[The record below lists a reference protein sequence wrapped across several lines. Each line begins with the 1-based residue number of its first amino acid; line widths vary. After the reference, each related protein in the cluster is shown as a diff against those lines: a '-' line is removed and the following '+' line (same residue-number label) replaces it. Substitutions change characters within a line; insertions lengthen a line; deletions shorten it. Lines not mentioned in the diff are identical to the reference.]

1 MSSRF
6 NQGRSGAKGAIPKK
20 NGIKKEAND
29 TITSILCASN
39 CCQTRT
45 SGLVGIEMT
54 IHSETLRRLRKRA
67 GLSQQD
73 LADRSG
79 VSKRTIA
86 RLEQG
91 VGEGGN
97 RNHTVNCLARALKV
111 STDVLSVPLA
121 GDEIDSV
128 SVNMQRV
135 MTFVSPHTLLDFDM
149 VKERYGVG
157 IDALVAA
164 APWMFALMAEM
175 SLADRRER
183 LARAREAM
191 ARMQA
196 TASVHLGLATDLPV
210 GLAERFERE
219 AASVN
224 AGDVFGILLPEPDG
238 WPEVEDMPF
247 TSVLAEKARGLA
259 SSLVDPAEMD
269 TEIGDPL
276 PIWSIHT
283 AWLEAWVGGDRV
295 AKYALLSGLARVA
308 DIPEDLRSAE
318 EMTERVA
325 FLRKLVPQ
333 KDHKRIEQNEFILG
347 EIK

>member
-1 MSSRF
+1 M
-6 NQGRSGAKGAIPKK
+6 AIH
-20 NGIKKEAND
+20 A
-29 TITSILCASN
+29 
-39 CCQTRT
+39 
-45 SGLVGIEMT
+45 
-54 IHSETLRRLRKRA
+54 ETLRRLRKRA

-79 VSKRTIA
+79 VSKRTVA

-111 STDVLSVPLA
+111 GIDVLAAPLA
-121 GDEIDSV
+121 EDDIDSV

-135 MTFVSPHTLLDFDM
+135 MTFVSPRTLLDFDV

-164 APWMFALMAEM
+164 APWMFALIAEM

-191 ARMQA
+191 AQMQA
-196 TASVHLGLATDLPV
+196 TASVHLGLATDPPV

-219 AASVN
+219 TASVD
-224 AGDVFGILLPEPDG
+224 AGDVFGKMLPEQDG

-247 TSVLAEKARGLA
+247 TSYLAETARGLA

-269 TEIGDPL
+269 TDIGDPL
-276 PIWSIHT
+276 PLWSIQT

-295 AKYALLSGLARVA
+295 AKYALLSGLALVA
-308 DIPEDLRSAE
+308 DIPGHLRTAE
-318 EMTERVA
+318 EMARRVA

-347 EIK
+347 ETK